1 MKHTTEALTLGETMV
16 MIAPTVPGPIRT
28 DADYRLRPGGAEAN
42 VALHLSRLGHRAQ
55 WSGVVGADPFGRLVL
70 DYLAEAGVG
79 VDFACADE
87 LAPTGVYFKQTVSR
101 GTEVVYY
108 RTNSAASKMTPAFAD
123 PLRTVVPAIFH
134 LSGITPALSPSCL
147 ELVRLLIEDRPVD
160 AGCISFDVN
169 FRRGLWSREE
179 AAPELLRLAMASDVV
194 FVGLDEAEELW
205 NVSSPEAVRD
215 LIPGPRVLVIK
226 DDASNAFSYQE
237 EGTATAAPEVI
248 SVIDAVGAGDA
259 FAAGWLSG
267 LLRGRSPQERL
278 ELGHSVAARV
288 LRTVYDDVELPA
300 ALDAGNETVDVLSYS

>member
-1 MKHTTEALTLGETMV
+1 M
-16 MIAPTVPGPIRT
+16 
-28 DADYRLRPGGAEAN
+28 
-42 VALHLSRLGHRAQ
+42 
-55 WSGVVGADPFGRLVL
+55 VGADPFGRLVL

-79 VDFACADE
+79 VDYAGADDM
-87 LAPTGVYFKQTVSR
+87 APTGVYFKQTGLL

-108 RTNSAASKMTPAFAD
+108 RANSAASRMTPSFAD
-123 PLRTVVPAIFH
+123 ALRPLSPAILH
-134 LSGITPALSPSCL
+134 LSGITPALSASCL
-147 ELVRLLIEDRPVD
+147 DLMRSLIEDRPID

-169 FRRGLWSREE
+169 FRRALWSSEE

-226 DDASNAFSYQE
+226 DDASSAISFQKE
-237 EGTATAAPEVI
+237 VTAAAAPEVI

-267 LLRGRSPQERL
+267 LLRGRSPRERL

-288 LRTVYDDVELPA
+288 LRTVFDDVELPA
-300 ALDAGNETVDVLSYS
+300 AMGAGNETVDALDYS